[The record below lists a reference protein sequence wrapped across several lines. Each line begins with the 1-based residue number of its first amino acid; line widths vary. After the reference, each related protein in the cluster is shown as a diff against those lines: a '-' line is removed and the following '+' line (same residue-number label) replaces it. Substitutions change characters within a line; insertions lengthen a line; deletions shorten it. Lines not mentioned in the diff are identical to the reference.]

1 MNLKKRKSQNDNE
14 LSEDKNN
21 TLKIDNFDNVNIDDE
36 LDINCDR
43 LVYDIF
49 TKSFVPYD
57 QYMRD
62 YKNKMYGVKSKFDK
76 NKCNPDPESDYFD

>member
-1 MNLKKRKSQNDNE
+1 MELKKRNIQSDDNI
-14 LSEDKNN
+14 SPNKNN

-36 LDINCDR
+36 LDIKCDR

-62 YKNKMYGVKSKFDK
+62 YKTKMFGEKSKFDK
-76 NKCNPDPESDYFD
+76 NKCNPDPDSNYFD

>member
-1 MNLKKRKSQNDNE
+1 MELKKRNIQSDDNI
-14 LSEDKNN
+14 SPNKNN

-36 LDINCDR
+36 LDIKCDR

-62 YKNKMYGVKSKFDK
+62 YKTKMFGEKSKFDK
-76 NKCNPDPESDYFD
+76 NKCNPDPDANYFD